1 MNVKAEGTRSPCA
14 RCKEHDGVLDLRSER
29 VCQTCFTTF
38 VASKAIKR
46 LEVLQR
52 ETRGPRLPSRP
63 QRYLVALS
71 RGPSSTALLHVL
83 SENRRRQ
90 LERNQRAKFELVV
103 AFVDVDADVDDVQQQ
118 QQQQSPG
125 ADPFAAHF
133 PGLAVHRVPL
143 SDVLSSPA
151 VDWASLPVS
160 VAPPDASLPAAR
172 RRRRLADLLARLPSA
187 GARADVARL
196 LTRHAL
202 LAFARARGCGVVLL
216 GHTTTSLAE
225 LTLSE
230 AAKGRGFG
238 IPWLVNDGALPSPSS
253 SPDPLAPPTG
263 ETSAPVQ
270 VYSPLREIFRKEVR
284 TYLEVT
290 HSPAG
295 GVLADL
301 FFPSPSPP
309 PSSSSSLLRVWADPG
324 AAVVSHRDLSL
335 DDVVARYFAGVE
347 AAYPSV
353 VANVVRTTGKLSRP
367 SARAVAGVDVGMDAP
382 PWCGLCGVGLDP
394 LGDERWK
401 GEIGDADGD
410 GKARQ
415 GKGGGLCYGCERS
428 VRG

>member
-160 VAPPDASLPAAR
+160 V
-172 RRRRLADLLARLPSA
+172 
-187 GARADVARL
+187 
-196 LTRHAL
+196 
-202 LAFARARGCGVVLL
+202 
-216 GHTTTSLAE
+216 
-225 LTLSE
+225 
-230 AAKGRGFG
+230 
-238 IPWLVNDGALPSPSS
+238 
-253 SPDPLAPPTG
+253 
-263 ETSAPVQ
+263 
-270 VYSPLREIFRKEVR
+270 YSPLREIFRKEVR

-415 GKGGGLCYGCERS
+415 GKGGGLCYGCERRHRDAG
-428 VRG
+428 VP